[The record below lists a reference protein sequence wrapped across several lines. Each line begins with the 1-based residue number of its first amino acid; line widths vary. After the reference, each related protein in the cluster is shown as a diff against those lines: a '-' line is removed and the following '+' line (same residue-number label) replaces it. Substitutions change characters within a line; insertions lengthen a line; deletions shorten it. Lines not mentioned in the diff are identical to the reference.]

1 MHVLAVANETIGFD
15 CGCKR
20 GLRDRLNLVA
30 AAEAHVVWKNRL
42 GNFVRGISLEPLAA
56 ALLGQDG
63 VCQLGD
69 LIDGAAFFS
78 LRETDEY
85 WQLRTAHYQF
95 HQLADVVFEKL
106 QANDLVGAASL
117 FENEYSAALRE
128 TLQSLSKIN
137 RLLQG

>member
-1 MHVLAVANETIGFD
+1 MRELAVANETIGFD
-15 CGCKR
+15 CRCKR

-42 GNFVRGISLEPLAA
+42 DNLVRGVSLEPLAS

-69 LIDGAAFFS
+69 LIDGAAFSS
-78 LRETDEY
+78 LRETDAY
-85 WQLRTAHYQF
+85 WQLRTAHSQF
-95 HQLADVVFEKL
+95 HQLAGVVFEKL
-106 QANDLVGAASL
+106 QANDQAGAELL
-117 FENEYSAALRE
+117 FENEYRAALHE

-137 RLLQG
+137 RLLQE